1 VAFGDAQTFY
11 FLLGEAAGA
20 RLWQAVAQGDGKA
33 GMVFVDFARRARLRS
48 VLCQFDGV
56 PLVIEDLR
64 KKIPDAEFVVNH
76 QDVGHMQCLFSV
88 SF

>member
-1 VAFGDAQTFY
+1 MGFSDKLRSLGFPGRLAQI
-11 FLLGEAAGA
+11 GA
-20 RLWQAVAQGDGKA
+20 DVPD
-33 GMVFVDFARRARLRS
+33 LRS